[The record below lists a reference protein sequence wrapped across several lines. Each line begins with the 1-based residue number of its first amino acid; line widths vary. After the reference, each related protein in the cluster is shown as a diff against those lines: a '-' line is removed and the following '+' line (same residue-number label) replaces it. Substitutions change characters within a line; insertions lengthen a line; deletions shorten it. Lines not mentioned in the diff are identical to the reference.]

1 MSFRIRRGVTRRGCA
16 LYSSGVY
23 GSTEEV
29 LTKRRRV
36 TLPSAKRYWLMK
48 SEPSVFS
55 IQDLKKSPGRRT
67 CWEGVRNYQARNYM
81 RAMRAGDLVLFY
93 HSNADPPAVAGIAE
107 VVREVYPDQTA
118 FDPKN
123 KHCDPRSTPAKP
135 LWEMV
140 DIRLVRLFARAVP
153 IGTLRREPGL
163 RRMELL
169 RTGSR
174 LSVQPVRPA
183 EWKIVLALAE
193 K

>member
-1 MSFRIRRGVTRRGCA
+1 MSFRIRRGVTRRACA

-29 LTKRRRV
+29 LTQPRRGYLAKCKAVLADEVRARRV
-36 TLPSAKRYWLMK
+36 FHSGPEEITAS
-48 SEPSVFS
+48 
-55 IQDLKKSPGRRT
+55 DH
-67 CWEGVRNYQARNYM
+67 
-81 RAMRAGDLVLFY
+81 LFY

-123 KHCDPRSTPAKP
+123 KYCDPRSTPAKP

-163 RRMELL
+163 RRIELL

-174 LSVQPVRPA
+174 LSVQPVRSA